1 MQDLWLSVQNQY
13 FVGSRAV
20 ASLESGKKGCVCVCV
35 CVLVRMWGTTF
46 AVVIVGTIWII
57 YLYIFT
63 FSNLI
68 KKNTSDPAQT
78 PNGPYFIFLFLL
90 VWDTRNASLQVGLF
104 CSFDLHFAS
113 FLYRK
118 WDFRGFLRCFGFAFL
133 FGFGWGFFFSQKNFE
148 QNNFQDKFTEVFLTT
163 AAVLYF
169 RFENNFSQSKNCILY
184 FLEVLCVRVCDVHW
198 LIILYLKLHA
208 LLMY

>member
-20 ASLESGKKGCVCVCV
+20 ASLESGKKVCVCV
-35 CVLVRMWGTTF
+35 YVCISEDVRDDICCCYCGYNMNYLF
-46 AVVIVGTIWII
+46 I
-57 YLYIFT
+57 YFT
-63 FSNLI
+63 FSNLT

-113 FLYRK
+113 FLYSK
-118 WDFRGFLRCFGFAFL
+118 WDFRGFLRCFGFAFRFVL
-133 FGFGWGFFFSQKNFE
+133 FCFFPK
-148 QNNFQDKFTEVFLTT
+148 KFW
-163 AAVLYF
+163 AK
-169 RFENNFSQSKNCILY
+169 Q
-184 FLEVLCVRVCDVHW
+184 
-198 LIILYLKLHA
+198 
-208 LLMY
+208 LLRYIYRSIFDHSSCGLLQIWK